1 MEKKMQKIIYV
12 IVLLSLCVSQLQAK
26 SLTIL
31 SDEKDGEIFLNG
43 VYIGKELVNNYPVE
57 PGMYNLTLKKQDEII
72 YKQTITIKQDQN
84 LVIDTSRFVG
94 LQEKSTIVDL
104 APKQIEKKRI
114 RKATKGPIGLGGIYS
129 HSIAG
134 GSVKWNV
141 LKRVGIQAIGWASTN
156 DQEDIT
162 NELNYRVRLF
172 YELQETLLSTNS
184 IIILYSG
191 IGYGNEKK
199 TYKERAIFNDYDL
212 KMKKAKIYE
221 TFIGVEYLLFS
232 NFYLFFEGSIY
243 NEDLV
248 VERWIDKKEYNS
260 INSNIGAGI
269 HFFFN

>member
-1 MEKKMQKIIYV
+1 MKKIIYL

-43 VYIGKELVNNYPVE
+43 VYIGKELVNNYPVD

-72 YKQTITIKQDQN
+72 YKQTITIEQDQN

-94 LQEKSTIVDL
+94 LEEKSTIVDL

-129 HSIAG
+129 NSITG
-134 GSVKWNV
+134 GSVKWNI

-156 DQEDIT
+156 EQEDIKSK
-162 NELNYRVRLF
+162 LNYRVRLL
-172 YELQETLLSTNS
+172 YELKETLLSTNS

-191 IGYGNEKK
+191 IGYGNEERK
-199 TYKERAIFNDYDL
+199 YKERAIFNDYDL
-212 KMKKAKIYE
+212 KMKKANISE
-221 TFIGVEYLLFS
+221 LFLGIEYLLFS
-232 NFYLFFEGSIY
+232 NFYLFFDGSIY
-243 NEDLV
+243 KEELV

-260 INSNIGAGI
+260 INSNLGVGI
-269 HFFFN
+269 HFYFN